1 MSSILERAK
10 EAYRKKKQE
19 KLEQEQKQKQ
29 IQDSDI
35 QEENIESESESV
47 EFEDDFELFDKKW
60 VLAPFMDEIS
70 EGDLTKVPIECIF
83 THYILRYSYHC
94 LYIALDDHETG
105 NDFEVYEFD
114 YIEPQEDHGEKFDPD
129 FNVVEESL
137 DAAECGKFLAER
149 IKEGYK
155 IYIEERKEFGE

>member
-10 EAYRKKKQE
+10 EAYRKKKQ
-19 KLEQEQKQKQ
+19 Q
-29 IQDSDI
+29 
-35 QEENIESESESV
+35 QEEENEEENSDSESIEYED
-47 EFEDDFELFDKKW
+47 EFDLFDKKW

-70 EGDLTKVPIECIF
+70 QGDLTKVPIECIF

-105 NDFEVYEFD
+105 NDFEVYEFE
-114 YIEPQEDHGEKFDPD
+114 YIEPHEDHGEKFDPD
-129 FNVVEESL
+129 FNIVEESL
-137 DAAECGKFLAER
+137 TATECAIFLAER